1 MKKNILFMMT
11 LLLSTLWA
19 QAARD
24 WNPPSGNQ
32 YPSHA
37 VVYATLFDASGQ
49 EVDNVADMRVGAFI
63 DGECRAAANPVVR
76 ETPDGGRYIYTLRI
90 GVNDA
95 DKGKKVQFVLHDIP
109 GNEYVL
115 PETITVTGGDETV
128 GGVPS
133 NPFHLTFTPITA
145 INGPSELHVN
155 MGETVNLREKFS
167 FEPEGASLPEVL
179 PWVKDTCSSFTIVND
194 VLTPV
199 RTGSWAYFDLSISG
213 CWHRTQLFIHQPITG
228 LAINDTDY
236 PGGVITVP
244 VNEDVMLNRALE
256 DILIIR
262 PANATEKV
270 KWTPSDPTA
279 IVDAQGGVWW
289 NPVKAG
295 TYTMTA
301 TAPGVDPVTVTVKI
315 IQPVERMT
323 PNYDEIRLRV
333 GDELTQYLPH
343 TYTIYPENA
352 TDKEAGISYGI
363 SSEDGILQR
372 NDDGT
377 IKAVNSGS
385 TTVWV
390 YHKDIPNGPIS
401 LSVYVIDFPSKES
414 LAVKNDPFSVTLADY
429 ELSKV
434 DIYQRLVDNIENTGT
449 INFPHELDFAE
460 DTAGEGILT
469 LYTDG
474 DGKVNE
480 VLAKQYGS
488 TAVKWTYNRTAMG
501 FNEDGSFNAD
511 KEYNFSVGFKLNI
524 VEGLADVWL
533 DRLQMDVNDTEAV
546 MVIKTRPENFLLD
559 EKQLTWRIPPY
570 SDTDDT
576 PVLEIGDRIEGKN
589 EWKVTAN
596 RLGNYNV
603 GISYGQIVQE
613 GSVEIGQRLLLG
625 EGWSWISL
633 FANKVGQ
640 DIFYKYFYD
649 AQEIRSQYM
658 LVYND
663 PEYGFFGD
671 LMELTTAEAYKI
683 CVKDGAH
690 FDMFLYDGGV
700 YNYNTGRDINL
711 MPGWTW
717 VSNPYCFDHD
727 LQVALGKA
735 TFANDSRIV
744 SKNDGFA
751 TFQDGQWVG
760 TLTRFNAGEG
770 YLVYNAAAE
779 NAFVSFAAEGV
790 IPKAEPRS
798 VASARRAAEQSV
810 WSYDG
815 SRFADNMSVICQPTT
830 ELEADRY
837 TIGAF
842 VGDECRGEGRMINGR
857 FFVTVHGEM
866 GEKVSFRLYDAL
878 TGEYF
883 VLDDAVDFA
892 STVGTYQRPMALNTP
907 TLTGIDSVT
916 GDQGVA
922 VYLDG
927 GRVVVAGVAAESVEV
942 YNASGMRVAAEG
954 LGTGVYV
961 VRVKTASGTIT
972 RTLFR
977 R

>member
-1 MKKNILFMMT
+1 
-11 LLLSTLWA
+11 
-19 QAARD
+19 
-24 WNPPSGNQ
+24 
-32 YPSHA
+32 
-37 VVYATLFDASGQ
+37 
-49 EVDNVADMRVGAFI
+49 
-63 DGECRAAANPVVR
+63 
-76 ETPDGGRYIYTLRI
+76 
-90 GVNDA
+90 
-95 DKGKKVQFVLHDIP
+95 
-109 GNEYVL
+109 
-115 PETITVTGGDETV
+115 
-128 GGVPS
+128 
-133 NPFHLTFTPITA
+133 
-145 INGPSELHVN
+145 
-155 MGETVNLREKFS
+155 
-167 FEPEGASLPEVL
+167 
-179 PWVKDTCSSFTIVND
+179 
-194 VLTPV
+194 
-199 RTGSWAYFDLSISG
+199 
-213 CWHRTQLFIHQPITG
+213 
-228 LAINDTDY
+228 
-236 PGGVITVP
+236 
-244 VNEDVMLNRALE
+244 
-256 DILIIR
+256 
-262 PANATEKV
+262 
-270 KWTPSDPTA
+270 
-279 IVDAQGGVWW
+279 
-289 NPVKAG
+289 
-295 TYTMTA
+295 MTA

-429 ELSKV
+429 ELSQKV

-449 INFPHELDFAE
+449 IDFPYEFDFAE
-460 DTAGEGILT
+460 DTAGEGILM

-474 DGKVNE
+474 DDKVNE
-480 VLAKQYGS
+480 VSAEQYGS

-511 KEYNFSVGFKLNI
+511 KEYSFSVGFKLNI
-524 VEGLADVWL
+524 VVGLADVWL

-589 EWKVTAN
+589 EWKVTDN

-649 AQEIRSQYM
+649 AQEVRSQYM

-671 LMELTTAEAYKI
+671 LKELTTAEAYKV
-683 CVKDGAH
+683 CVKDSAH

-717 VSNPYCFDHD
+717 MSNPYCFDHD

>member
-1 MKKNILFMMT
+1 
-11 LLLSTLWA
+11 
-19 QAARD
+19 
-24 WNPPSGNQ
+24 
-32 YPSHA
+32 
-37 VVYATLFDASGQ
+37 
-49 EVDNVADMRVGAFI
+49 
-63 DGECRAAANPVVR
+63 
-76 ETPDGGRYIYTLRI
+76 
-90 GVNDA
+90 
-95 DKGKKVQFVLHDIP
+95 
-109 GNEYVL
+109 
-115 PETITVTGGDETV
+115 
-128 GGVPS
+128 
-133 NPFHLTFTPITA
+133 
-145 INGPSELHVN
+145 
-155 MGETVNLREKFS
+155 
-167 FEPEGASLPEVL
+167 
-179 PWVKDTCSSFTIVND
+179 
-194 VLTPV
+194 
-199 RTGSWAYFDLSISG
+199 
-213 CWHRTQLFIHQPITG
+213 
-228 LAINDTDY
+228 
-236 PGGVITVP
+236 
-244 VNEDVMLNRALE
+244 
-256 DILIIR
+256 
-262 PANATEKV
+262 
-270 KWTPSDPTA
+270 
-279 IVDAQGGVWW
+279 
-289 NPVKAG
+289 
-295 TYTMTA
+295 MTA
-301 TAPGVDPVTVTVKI
+301 TAPGVESVTVTVKI

-323 PNYDEIRLRV
+323 PNYEQIYLRV
-333 GDELTQYLPH
+333 GDELTQYLPY

-429 ELSKV
+429 ELSKFN
-434 DIYQRLVDNIENTGT
+434 IYQRLVDNIENTGT

-488 TAVKWTYNRTAMG
+488 TAVKWTYNGTAMG

-603 GISYGQIVQE
+603 SISYGQFAPRSE
-613 GSVEIGQRLLLG
+613 VEIGQRLLLG

-649 AQEIRSQYM
+649 AQEVRSQYM

-671 LMELTTAEAYKI
+671 LKELTTAEAYKV
-683 CVKDGAH
+683 CVKDSAH

-798 VASARRAAEQSV
+798 VASARRVAEQSV

-878 TGEYF
+878 TGEYI

>member
-1 MKKNILFMMT
+1 M
-11 LLLSTLWA
+11 
-19 QAARD
+19 
-24 WNPPSGNQ
+24 
-32 YPSHA
+32 
-37 VVYATLFDASGQ
+37 
-49 EVDNVADMRVGAFI
+49 
-63 DGECRAAANPVVR
+63 
-76 ETPDGGRYIYTLRI
+76 
-90 GVNDA
+90 
-95 DKGKKVQFVLHDIP
+95 
-109 GNEYVL
+109 
-115 PETITVTGGDETV
+115 
-128 GGVPS
+128 
-133 NPFHLTFTPITA
+133 
-145 INGPSELHVN
+145 
-155 MGETVNLREKFS
+155 
-167 FEPEGASLPEVL
+167 
-179 PWVKDTCSSFTIVND
+179 
-194 VLTPV
+194 
-199 RTGSWAYFDLSISG
+199 
-213 CWHRTQLFIHQPITG
+213 
-228 LAINDTDY
+228 
-236 PGGVITVP
+236 
-244 VNEDVMLNRALE
+244 
-256 DILIIR
+256 
-262 PANATEKV
+262 
-270 KWTPSDPTA
+270 
-279 IVDAQGGVWW
+279 
-289 NPVKAG
+289 
-295 TYTMTA
+295 
-301 TAPGVDPVTVTVKI
+301 
-315 IQPVERMT
+315 
-323 PNYDEIRLRV
+323 
-333 GDELTQYLPH
+333 
-343 TYTIYPENA
+343 
-352 TDKEAGISYGI
+352 
-363 SSEDGILQR
+363 QR

-434 DIYQRLVDNIENTGT
+434 DIYQRLVGNIENTGT

-460 DTAGEGILT
+460 DTAGEGILV

-603 GISYGQIVQE
+603 GIFYGQIVQE

-649 AQEIRSQYM
+649 AQEVRSQYM

-671 LMELTTAEAYKI
+671 LTELTTAEAYKV

-878 TGEYF
+878 TGEYI

-916 GDQGVA
+916 GDQSVA

>member
-1 MKKNILFMMT
+1 MVE
-11 LLLSTLWA
+11 S
-19 QAARD
+19 
-24 WNPPSGNQ
+24 
-32 YPSHA
+32 
-37 VVYATLFDASGQ
+37 
-49 EVDNVADMRVGAFI
+49 
-63 DGECRAAANPVVR
+63 C
-76 ETPDGGRYIYTLRI
+76 
-90 GVNDA
+90 
-95 DKGKKVQFVLHDIP
+95 
-109 GNEYVL
+109 
-115 PETITVTGGDETV
+115 
-128 GGVPS
+128 
-133 NPFHLTFTPITA
+133 
-145 INGPSELHVN
+145 
-155 MGETVNLREKFS
+155 
-167 FEPEGASLPEVL
+167 
-179 PWVKDTCSSFTIVND
+179 
-194 VLTPV
+194 
-199 RTGSWAYFDLSISG
+199 
-213 CWHRTQLFIHQPITG
+213 
-228 LAINDTDY
+228 
-236 PGGVITVP
+236 
-244 VNEDVMLNRALE
+244 
-256 DILIIR
+256 
-262 PANATEKV
+262 
-270 KWTPSDPTA
+270 
-279 IVDAQGGVWW
+279 QGG
-289 NPVKAG
+289 NL
-295 TYTMTA
+295 TA

-323 PNYDEIRLRV
+323 PNYEQIYLRV
-333 GDELTQYLPH
+333 GDELTQYLPY

-434 DIYQRLVDNIENTGT
+434 NIYERLVGNIENTGT

-469 LYTDG
+469 LNTDG

-533 DRLQMDVNDTEAV
+533 DWLQMDVNDTEAV
-546 MVIKTRPENFLLD
+546 IVIKTRPENFLLD

>member
-1 MKKNILFMMT
+1 M
-11 LLLSTLWA
+11 
-19 QAARD
+19 
-24 WNPPSGNQ
+24 
-32 YPSHA
+32 
-37 VVYATLFDASGQ
+37 
-49 EVDNVADMRVGAFI
+49 
-63 DGECRAAANPVVR
+63 
-76 ETPDGGRYIYTLRI
+76 
-90 GVNDA
+90 
-95 DKGKKVQFVLHDIP
+95 
-109 GNEYVL
+109 
-115 PETITVTGGDETV
+115 
-128 GGVPS
+128 
-133 NPFHLTFTPITA
+133 
-145 INGPSELHVN
+145 
-155 MGETVNLREKFS
+155 
-167 FEPEGASLPEVL
+167 
-179 PWVKDTCSSFTIVND
+179 
-194 VLTPV
+194 
-199 RTGSWAYFDLSISG
+199 
-213 CWHRTQLFIHQPITG
+213 
-228 LAINDTDY
+228 
-236 PGGVITVP
+236 
-244 VNEDVMLNRALE
+244 
-256 DILIIR
+256 
-262 PANATEKV
+262 
-270 KWTPSDPTA
+270 
-279 IVDAQGGVWW
+279 
-289 NPVKAG
+289 
-295 TYTMTA
+295 
-301 TAPGVDPVTVTVKI
+301 
-315 IQPVERMT
+315 
-323 PNYDEIRLRV
+323 
-333 GDELTQYLPH
+333 
-343 TYTIYPENA
+343 
-352 TDKEAGISYGI
+352 
-363 SSEDGILQR
+363 
-372 NDDGT
+372 
-377 IKAVNSGS
+377 
-385 TTVWV
+385 WV

-401 LSVYVIDFPSKES
+401 LSVYVIDFPTKES

-434 DIYQRLVDNIENTGT
+434 DIYQRLVGNIENTGT

-546 MVIKTRPENFLLD
+546 IVIKTRPENFLLD

-649 AQEIRSQYM
+649 AQEVRSQYM

-671 LMELTTAEAYKI
+671 LKELTTAEAYKI

>member
-1 MKKNILFMMT
+1 
-11 LLLSTLWA
+11 
-19 QAARD
+19 
-24 WNPPSGNQ
+24 
-32 YPSHA
+32 
-37 VVYATLFDASGQ
+37 
-49 EVDNVADMRVGAFI
+49 
-63 DGECRAAANPVVR
+63 
-76 ETPDGGRYIYTLRI
+76 
-90 GVNDA
+90 
-95 DKGKKVQFVLHDIP
+95 
-109 GNEYVL
+109 
-115 PETITVTGGDETV
+115 
-128 GGVPS
+128 
-133 NPFHLTFTPITA
+133 
-145 INGPSELHVN
+145 
-155 MGETVNLREKFS
+155 
-167 FEPEGASLPEVL
+167 
-179 PWVKDTCSSFTIVND
+179 
-194 VLTPV
+194 
-199 RTGSWAYFDLSISG
+199 
-213 CWHRTQLFIHQPITG
+213 
-228 LAINDTDY
+228 
-236 PGGVITVP
+236 
-244 VNEDVMLNRALE
+244 
-256 DILIIR
+256 
-262 PANATEKV
+262 
-270 KWTPSDPTA
+270 
-279 IVDAQGGVWW
+279 
-289 NPVKAG
+289 
-295 TYTMTA
+295 
-301 TAPGVDPVTVTVKI
+301 
-315 IQPVERMT
+315 MT

-333 GDELTQYLPH
+333 GDELTQYLPY

-434 DIYQRLVDNIENTGT
+434 DIYQRLVGNIENTGT

-460 DTAGEGILT
+460 DTAGEGILV

-603 GISYGQIVQE
+603 GIFYGQIVQE

-649 AQEIRSQYM
+649 AQEVRSQYM

-671 LMELTTAEAYKI
+671 LTELTTAEAYKV

-878 TGEYF
+878 TGEYI

-916 GDQGVA
+916 GDQSVA

>member
-1 MKKNILFMMT
+1 M
-11 LLLSTLWA
+11 
-19 QAARD
+19 
-24 WNPPSGNQ
+24 
-32 YPSHA
+32 
-37 VVYATLFDASGQ
+37 
-49 EVDNVADMRVGAFI
+49 
-63 DGECRAAANPVVR
+63 
-76 ETPDGGRYIYTLRI
+76 
-90 GVNDA
+90 
-95 DKGKKVQFVLHDIP
+95 
-109 GNEYVL
+109 
-115 PETITVTGGDETV
+115 
-128 GGVPS
+128 
-133 NPFHLTFTPITA
+133 
-145 INGPSELHVN
+145 
-155 MGETVNLREKFS
+155 
-167 FEPEGASLPEVL
+167 
-179 PWVKDTCSSFTIVND
+179 
-194 VLTPV
+194 
-199 RTGSWAYFDLSISG
+199 
-213 CWHRTQLFIHQPITG
+213 
-228 LAINDTDY
+228 
-236 PGGVITVP
+236 
-244 VNEDVMLNRALE
+244 
-256 DILIIR
+256 
-262 PANATEKV
+262 
-270 KWTPSDPTA
+270 
-279 IVDAQGGVWW
+279 
-289 NPVKAG
+289 
-295 TYTMTA
+295 
-301 TAPGVDPVTVTVKI
+301 
-315 IQPVERMT
+315 
-323 PNYDEIRLRV
+323 
-333 GDELTQYLPH
+333 
-343 TYTIYPENA
+343 
-352 TDKEAGISYGI
+352 
-363 SSEDGILQR
+363 
-372 NDDGT
+372 
-377 IKAVNSGS
+377 
-385 TTVWV
+385 
-390 YHKDIPNGPIS
+390 
-401 LSVYVIDFPSKES
+401 
-414 LAVKNDPFSVTLADY
+414 
-429 ELSKV
+429 
-434 DIYQRLVDNIENTGT
+434 DNIENTGT

-488 TAVKWTYNRTAMG
+488 TAVKWTYNRNAMG

-533 DRLQMDVNDTEAV
+533 DWLQMDVNDTEAV
-546 MVIKTRPENFLLD
+546 IVIKTRPENFLLD

-576 PVLEIGDRIEGKN
+576 PVLEIGERIEGKN

-640 DIFYKYFYD
+640 DLFYKYFYD
-649 AQEIRSQYM
+649 AQEVRSQYM

-671 LMELTTAEAYKI
+671 LKELTTAEAYKV

-700 YNYNTGRDINL
+700 YDYNTGRDINL

-927 GRVVVAGVAAESVEV
+927 GRMVVAGVAAESVEV

>member
-1 MKKNILFMMT
+1 
-11 LLLSTLWA
+11 
-19 QAARD
+19 
-24 WNPPSGNQ
+24 
-32 YPSHA
+32 
-37 VVYATLFDASGQ
+37 
-49 EVDNVADMRVGAFI
+49 
-63 DGECRAAANPVVR
+63 
-76 ETPDGGRYIYTLRI
+76 
-90 GVNDA
+90 
-95 DKGKKVQFVLHDIP
+95 
-109 GNEYVL
+109 
-115 PETITVTGGDETV
+115 
-128 GGVPS
+128 
-133 NPFHLTFTPITA
+133 
-145 INGPSELHVN
+145 
-155 MGETVNLREKFS
+155 
-167 FEPEGASLPEVL
+167 
-179 PWVKDTCSSFTIVND
+179 
-194 VLTPV
+194 
-199 RTGSWAYFDLSISG
+199 
-213 CWHRTQLFIHQPITG
+213 
-228 LAINDTDY
+228 
-236 PGGVITVP
+236 
-244 VNEDVMLNRALE
+244 
-256 DILIIR
+256 
-262 PANATEKV
+262 
-270 KWTPSDPTA
+270 
-279 IVDAQGGVWW
+279 
-289 NPVKAG
+289 
-295 TYTMTA
+295 MTA

-333 GDELTQYLPH
+333 GDELTQYLPY

-429 ELSKV
+429 ELSQKV

-449 INFPHELDFAE
+449 IDFPYEFDFAE
-460 DTAGEGILT
+460 DTAGEGILM

-474 DGKVNE
+474 DDKVNE
-480 VLAKQYGS
+480 VSAEQYGS

-524 VEGLADVWL
+524 VVGLADVWL

-671 LMELTTAEAYKI
+671 LKELTTAEAYKV

-717 VSNPYCFDHD
+717 MSNPYCFDHD

>member
-1 MKKNILFMMT
+1 
-11 LLLSTLWA
+11 
-19 QAARD
+19 
-24 WNPPSGNQ
+24 
-32 YPSHA
+32 
-37 VVYATLFDASGQ
+37 
-49 EVDNVADMRVGAFI
+49 
-63 DGECRAAANPVVR
+63 
-76 ETPDGGRYIYTLRI
+76 
-90 GVNDA
+90 
-95 DKGKKVQFVLHDIP
+95 
-109 GNEYVL
+109 
-115 PETITVTGGDETV
+115 
-128 GGVPS
+128 
-133 NPFHLTFTPITA
+133 
-145 INGPSELHVN
+145 
-155 MGETVNLREKFS
+155 
-167 FEPEGASLPEVL
+167 
-179 PWVKDTCSSFTIVND
+179 
-194 VLTPV
+194 
-199 RTGSWAYFDLSISG
+199 
-213 CWHRTQLFIHQPITG
+213 
-228 LAINDTDY
+228 
-236 PGGVITVP
+236 
-244 VNEDVMLNRALE
+244 
-256 DILIIR
+256 
-262 PANATEKV
+262 
-270 KWTPSDPTA
+270 
-279 IVDAQGGVWW
+279 
-289 NPVKAG
+289 
-295 TYTMTA
+295 MTA

-333 GDELTQYLPH
+333 GDELTQYLPY

-429 ELSKV
+429 ELSQKV

-449 INFPHELDFAE
+449 INFPYEFDFAE
-460 DTAGEGILT
+460 DTAGEGILM

-474 DGKVNE
+474 DDKVNE
-480 VLAKQYGS
+480 VSAEQYGS

-501 FNEDGSFNAD
+501 VNEDGSFNAD

-524 VEGLADVWL
+524 VVGLADVWL

-649 AQEIRSQYM
+649 AQEVRSQYM

-671 LMELTTAEAYKI
+671 LKELTTAEAYKV

>member
-1 MKKNILFMMT
+1 MPKRKTICTAFLLPLT
-11 LLLSTLWA
+11 LTGWSLHCTAQKELSW
-19 QAARD
+19 
-24 WNPPSGNQ
+24 
-32 YPSHA
+32 
-37 VVYATLFDASGQ
+37 
-49 EVDNVADMRVGAFI
+49 
-63 DGECRAAANPVVR
+63 
-76 ETPDGGRYIYTLRI
+76 
-90 GVNDA
+90 
-95 DKGKKVQFVLHDIP
+95 
-109 GNEYVL
+109 
-115 PETITVTGGDETV
+115 V
-128 GGVPS
+128 GGTVFVFGDVFEAGGTVRHRFLLR
-133 NPFHLTFTPITA
+133 NAGEATFHILSARPGCDCTSA
-145 INGPSELHVN
+145 VNGPSELHVN

-199 RTGSWAYFDLSISG
+199 RTGSWAHFDLSINT
-213 CWHRTQLFIHQPITG
+213 CWHRTELFIHQLITG
-228 LAINDTDY
+228 LAINEKDY

-262 PANATEKV
+262 PSNATEKV

-289 NPVKAG
+289 NPVKPG

-434 DIYQRLVDNIENTGT
+434 DIYQRLVGNIENTGT

-469 LYTDG
+469 LNTDG

-790 IPKAEPRS
+790 IPRAEPRS

>member
-1 MKKNILFMMT
+1 M
-11 LLLSTLWA
+11 
-19 QAARD
+19 
-24 WNPPSGNQ
+24 
-32 YPSHA
+32 
-37 VVYATLFDASGQ
+37 
-49 EVDNVADMRVGAFI
+49 
-63 DGECRAAANPVVR
+63 
-76 ETPDGGRYIYTLRI
+76 
-90 GVNDA
+90 
-95 DKGKKVQFVLHDIP
+95 
-109 GNEYVL
+109 
-115 PETITVTGGDETV
+115 
-128 GGVPS
+128 
-133 NPFHLTFTPITA
+133 
-145 INGPSELHVN
+145 
-155 MGETVNLREKFS
+155 
-167 FEPEGASLPEVL
+167 
-179 PWVKDTCSSFTIVND
+179 
-194 VLTPV
+194 
-199 RTGSWAYFDLSISG
+199 
-213 CWHRTQLFIHQPITG
+213 
-228 LAINDTDY
+228 
-236 PGGVITVP
+236 
-244 VNEDVMLNRALE
+244 
-256 DILIIR
+256 
-262 PANATEKV
+262 
-270 KWTPSDPTA
+270 
-279 IVDAQGGVWW
+279 
-289 NPVKAG
+289 
-295 TYTMTA
+295 
-301 TAPGVDPVTVTVKI
+301 
-315 IQPVERMT
+315 
-323 PNYDEIRLRV
+323 
-333 GDELTQYLPH
+333 
-343 TYTIYPENA
+343 
-352 TDKEAGISYGI
+352 
-363 SSEDGILQR
+363 QR

-429 ELSKV
+429 ELSKFN
-434 DIYQRLVDNIENTGT
+434 IYQRLVDNIENTGT

-488 TAVKWTYNRTAMG
+488 TAVKWTYNGTAIG

-596 RLGNYNV
+596 RLGKYNV
-603 GISYGQIVQE
+603 SISYGQFAPRSE
-613 GSVEIGQRLLLG
+613 VEIGQRLLLG

-649 AQEIRSQYM
+649 AQEVRSQYM

-671 LMELTTAEAYKI
+671 LKELTTAEAYKV

-727 LQVALGKA
+727 LQVAFGKA

-927 GRVVVAGVAAESVEV
+927 DRVVVAGVAAESVEV

>member
-1 MKKNILFMMT
+1 
-11 LLLSTLWA
+11 
-19 QAARD
+19 
-24 WNPPSGNQ
+24 
-32 YPSHA
+32 
-37 VVYATLFDASGQ
+37 
-49 EVDNVADMRVGAFI
+49 
-63 DGECRAAANPVVR
+63 
-76 ETPDGGRYIYTLRI
+76 
-90 GVNDA
+90 
-95 DKGKKVQFVLHDIP
+95 
-109 GNEYVL
+109 
-115 PETITVTGGDETV
+115 
-128 GGVPS
+128 
-133 NPFHLTFTPITA
+133 
-145 INGPSELHVN
+145 
-155 MGETVNLREKFS
+155 
-167 FEPEGASLPEVL
+167 
-179 PWVKDTCSSFTIVND
+179 
-194 VLTPV
+194 
-199 RTGSWAYFDLSISG
+199 
-213 CWHRTQLFIHQPITG
+213 
-228 LAINDTDY
+228 
-236 PGGVITVP
+236 
-244 VNEDVMLNRALE
+244 
-256 DILIIR
+256 
-262 PANATEKV
+262 
-270 KWTPSDPTA
+270 
-279 IVDAQGGVWW
+279 
-289 NPVKAG
+289 
-295 TYTMTA
+295 MTA

-434 DIYQRLVDNIENTGT
+434 NIYERLVGNIENTGT

-469 LYTDG
+469 LNTDG

-576 PVLEIGDRIEGKN
+576 PVLETGDRIEGKN

-671 LMELTTAEAYKI
+671 LKELTTAEAYKV

-717 VSNPYCFDHD
+717 MSNPYCFDHD

>member
-1 MKKNILFMMT
+1 M
-11 LLLSTLWA
+11 
-19 QAARD
+19 
-24 WNPPSGNQ
+24 
-32 YPSHA
+32 
-37 VVYATLFDASGQ
+37 
-49 EVDNVADMRVGAFI
+49 
-63 DGECRAAANPVVR
+63 
-76 ETPDGGRYIYTLRI
+76 
-90 GVNDA
+90 
-95 DKGKKVQFVLHDIP
+95 
-109 GNEYVL
+109 
-115 PETITVTGGDETV
+115 
-128 GGVPS
+128 
-133 NPFHLTFTPITA
+133 
-145 INGPSELHVN
+145 
-155 MGETVNLREKFS
+155 
-167 FEPEGASLPEVL
+167 
-179 PWVKDTCSSFTIVND
+179 
-194 VLTPV
+194 
-199 RTGSWAYFDLSISG
+199 
-213 CWHRTQLFIHQPITG
+213 
-228 LAINDTDY
+228 
-236 PGGVITVP
+236 
-244 VNEDVMLNRALE
+244 
-256 DILIIR
+256 
-262 PANATEKV
+262 
-270 KWTPSDPTA
+270 
-279 IVDAQGGVWW
+279 
-289 NPVKAG
+289 
-295 TYTMTA
+295 
-301 TAPGVDPVTVTVKI
+301 
-315 IQPVERMT
+315 
-323 PNYDEIRLRV
+323 
-333 GDELTQYLPH
+333 
-343 TYTIYPENA
+343 
-352 TDKEAGISYGI
+352 
-363 SSEDGILQR
+363 
-372 NDDGT
+372 
-377 IKAVNSGS
+377 
-385 TTVWV
+385 
-390 YHKDIPNGPIS
+390 
-401 LSVYVIDFPSKES
+401 VYVIDFPTKES

-429 ELSKV
+429 ELSQKV

-449 INFPHELDFAE
+449 IDFPYEFDFAE
-460 DTAGEGILT
+460 DTAGEGILM

-474 DGKVNE
+474 DDKVNE
-480 VLAKQYGS
+480 VSAEQYGS

-533 DRLQMDVNDTEAV
+533 DLLQMDVNDTEAV

-603 GISYGQIVQE
+603 SISYGQFAPRSE
-613 GSVEIGQRLLLG
+613 VEIGQRLLLG

-640 DIFYKYFYD
+640 DLFYKYFYD
-649 AQEIRSQYM
+649 AQEVRSQYM

-671 LMELTTAEAYKI
+671 LKELTTAEAYKV

-727 LQVALGKA
+727 LQVAFGKA

-883 VLDDAVDFA
+883 VLDNAVDFA

>member
-1 MKKNILFMMT
+1 
-11 LLLSTLWA
+11 
-19 QAARD
+19 
-24 WNPPSGNQ
+24 
-32 YPSHA
+32 
-37 VVYATLFDASGQ
+37 
-49 EVDNVADMRVGAFI
+49 
-63 DGECRAAANPVVR
+63 
-76 ETPDGGRYIYTLRI
+76 
-90 GVNDA
+90 
-95 DKGKKVQFVLHDIP
+95 
-109 GNEYVL
+109 
-115 PETITVTGGDETV
+115 
-128 GGVPS
+128 
-133 NPFHLTFTPITA
+133 
-145 INGPSELHVN
+145 
-155 MGETVNLREKFS
+155 
-167 FEPEGASLPEVL
+167 
-179 PWVKDTCSSFTIVND
+179 
-194 VLTPV
+194 
-199 RTGSWAYFDLSISG
+199 
-213 CWHRTQLFIHQPITG
+213 
-228 LAINDTDY
+228 
-236 PGGVITVP
+236 
-244 VNEDVMLNRALE
+244 
-256 DILIIR
+256 
-262 PANATEKV
+262 
-270 KWTPSDPTA
+270 
-279 IVDAQGGVWW
+279 
-289 NPVKAG
+289 
-295 TYTMTA
+295 MTA
-301 TAPGVDPVTVTVKI
+301 TAPGVDPVTVMVKI

-333 GDELTQYLPH
+333 GDELTQYLPY

-434 DIYQRLVDNIENTGT
+434 NIYERLVGNIENTGT

-469 LYTDG
+469 LNTDG

-649 AQEIRSQYM
+649 AQEVRSQYM

>member
-1 MKKNILFMMT
+1 
-11 LLLSTLWA
+11 
-19 QAARD
+19 
-24 WNPPSGNQ
+24 
-32 YPSHA
+32 
-37 VVYATLFDASGQ
+37 
-49 EVDNVADMRVGAFI
+49 
-63 DGECRAAANPVVR
+63 
-76 ETPDGGRYIYTLRI
+76 
-90 GVNDA
+90 
-95 DKGKKVQFVLHDIP
+95 
-109 GNEYVL
+109 
-115 PETITVTGGDETV
+115 
-128 GGVPS
+128 
-133 NPFHLTFTPITA
+133 
-145 INGPSELHVN
+145 
-155 MGETVNLREKFS
+155 
-167 FEPEGASLPEVL
+167 
-179 PWVKDTCSSFTIVND
+179 
-194 VLTPV
+194 
-199 RTGSWAYFDLSISG
+199 
-213 CWHRTQLFIHQPITG
+213 
-228 LAINDTDY
+228 
-236 PGGVITVP
+236 
-244 VNEDVMLNRALE
+244 
-256 DILIIR
+256 
-262 PANATEKV
+262 
-270 KWTPSDPTA
+270 
-279 IVDAQGGVWW
+279 
-289 NPVKAG
+289 
-295 TYTMTA
+295 MTA

-333 GDELTQYLPH
+333 GDELTQYLPY

-429 ELSKV
+429 ELSKFN
-434 DIYQRLVDNIENTGT
+434 IYQRLVDNIENTGT

-480 VLAKQYGS
+480 VWAKQYGS
-488 TAVKWTYNRTAMG
+488 TAVKWTYNGTAMG

-533 DRLQMDVNDTEAV
+533 DLLQMDVNDTEAV

-603 GISYGQIVQE
+603 SISYGQFAPRSE
-613 GSVEIGQRLLLG
+613 VEIGQRLLLG

-640 DIFYKYFYD
+640 DLFYKYFYD
-649 AQEIRSQYM
+649 AQEVRSQYM

-671 LMELTTAEAYKI
+671 LKELTTAEAYKV

>member
-1 MKKNILFMMT
+1 M
-11 LLLSTLWA
+11 
-19 QAARD
+19 
-24 WNPPSGNQ
+24 
-32 YPSHA
+32 
-37 VVYATLFDASGQ
+37 
-49 EVDNVADMRVGAFI
+49 
-63 DGECRAAANPVVR
+63 
-76 ETPDGGRYIYTLRI
+76 
-90 GVNDA
+90 
-95 DKGKKVQFVLHDIP
+95 
-109 GNEYVL
+109 
-115 PETITVTGGDETV
+115 
-128 GGVPS
+128 
-133 NPFHLTFTPITA
+133 
-145 INGPSELHVN
+145 
-155 MGETVNLREKFS
+155 
-167 FEPEGASLPEVL
+167 
-179 PWVKDTCSSFTIVND
+179 
-194 VLTPV
+194 
-199 RTGSWAYFDLSISG
+199 
-213 CWHRTQLFIHQPITG
+213 
-228 LAINDTDY
+228 
-236 PGGVITVP
+236 
-244 VNEDVMLNRALE
+244 
-256 DILIIR
+256 
-262 PANATEKV
+262 
-270 KWTPSDPTA
+270 
-279 IVDAQGGVWW
+279 
-289 NPVKAG
+289 
-295 TYTMTA
+295 
-301 TAPGVDPVTVTVKI
+301 
-315 IQPVERMT
+315 
-323 PNYDEIRLRV
+323 
-333 GDELTQYLPH
+333 
-343 TYTIYPENA
+343 
-352 TDKEAGISYGI
+352 
-363 SSEDGILQR
+363 
-372 NDDGT
+372 
-377 IKAVNSGS
+377 
-385 TTVWV
+385 
-390 YHKDIPNGPIS
+390 
-401 LSVYVIDFPSKES
+401 
-414 LAVKNDPFSVTLADY
+414 TLADY
-429 ELSKV
+429 ELSQKV

-449 INFPHELDFAE
+449 INFPYEFDFAE
-460 DTAGEGILT
+460 DTAGEGILM

-474 DGKVNE
+474 DDKVNE
-480 VLAKQYGS
+480 VSAEQYGS

-524 VEGLADVWL
+524 VVGLADVWL

-649 AQEIRSQYM
+649 AQEVRSQYM

-671 LMELTTAEAYKI
+671 LKELTTAEAYKV
-683 CVKDGAH
+683 CVKDSAH

-717 VSNPYCFDHD
+717 MSNSYCFDHD

-790 IPKAEPRS
+790 IPRAEPRS

-815 SRFADNMSVICQPTT
+815 SRFADNMSAICQPTT

>member
-1 MKKNILFMMT
+1 
-11 LLLSTLWA
+11 
-19 QAARD
+19 
-24 WNPPSGNQ
+24 
-32 YPSHA
+32 
-37 VVYATLFDASGQ
+37 
-49 EVDNVADMRVGAFI
+49 
-63 DGECRAAANPVVR
+63 
-76 ETPDGGRYIYTLRI
+76 
-90 GVNDA
+90 
-95 DKGKKVQFVLHDIP
+95 
-109 GNEYVL
+109 
-115 PETITVTGGDETV
+115 
-128 GGVPS
+128 
-133 NPFHLTFTPITA
+133 
-145 INGPSELHVN
+145 
-155 MGETVNLREKFS
+155 
-167 FEPEGASLPEVL
+167 
-179 PWVKDTCSSFTIVND
+179 
-194 VLTPV
+194 
-199 RTGSWAYFDLSISG
+199 
-213 CWHRTQLFIHQPITG
+213 
-228 LAINDTDY
+228 
-236 PGGVITVP
+236 
-244 VNEDVMLNRALE
+244 
-256 DILIIR
+256 
-262 PANATEKV
+262 
-270 KWTPSDPTA
+270 
-279 IVDAQGGVWW
+279 
-289 NPVKAG
+289 
-295 TYTMTA
+295 MTA
-301 TAPGVDPVTVTVKI
+301 TAPGVDSVTVTVKI

-323 PNYDEIRLRV
+323 PNYEQIYLRV
-333 GDELTQYLPH
+333 GDELTQYLPY

-434 DIYQRLVDNIENTGT
+434 NIYERLVGNIENTGT

-469 LYTDG
+469 LNTDG

-671 LMELTTAEAYKI
+671 LKELTTAEAYKV

-717 VSNPYCFDHD
+717 MSNPYCFDHD

>member
-1 MKKNILFMMT
+1 M
-11 LLLSTLWA
+11 
-19 QAARD
+19 
-24 WNPPSGNQ
+24 
-32 YPSHA
+32 
-37 VVYATLFDASGQ
+37 
-49 EVDNVADMRVGAFI
+49 
-63 DGECRAAANPVVR
+63 
-76 ETPDGGRYIYTLRI
+76 
-90 GVNDA
+90 
-95 DKGKKVQFVLHDIP
+95 
-109 GNEYVL
+109 
-115 PETITVTGGDETV
+115 
-128 GGVPS
+128 
-133 NPFHLTFTPITA
+133 
-145 INGPSELHVN
+145 
-155 MGETVNLREKFS
+155 
-167 FEPEGASLPEVL
+167 
-179 PWVKDTCSSFTIVND
+179 
-194 VLTPV
+194 
-199 RTGSWAYFDLSISG
+199 
-213 CWHRTQLFIHQPITG
+213 
-228 LAINDTDY
+228 
-236 PGGVITVP
+236 
-244 VNEDVMLNRALE
+244 
-256 DILIIR
+256 
-262 PANATEKV
+262 
-270 KWTPSDPTA
+270 
-279 IVDAQGGVWW
+279 
-289 NPVKAG
+289 
-295 TYTMTA
+295 
-301 TAPGVDPVTVTVKI
+301 
-315 IQPVERMT
+315 
-323 PNYDEIRLRV
+323 
-333 GDELTQYLPH
+333 
-343 TYTIYPENA
+343 
-352 TDKEAGISYGI
+352 
-363 SSEDGILQR
+363 QR

-434 DIYQRLVDNIENTGT
+434 DIYQRLVGNIENTGT

-480 VLAKQYGS
+480 VWAKQYGS

-546 MVIKTRPENFLLD
+546 IVIKTRPENFLLD

-671 LMELTTAEAYKI
+671 LTELTTAEAYKV

>member
-1 MKKNILFMMT
+1 M
-11 LLLSTLWA
+11 
-19 QAARD
+19 
-24 WNPPSGNQ
+24 
-32 YPSHA
+32 
-37 VVYATLFDASGQ
+37 
-49 EVDNVADMRVGAFI
+49 
-63 DGECRAAANPVVR
+63 
-76 ETPDGGRYIYTLRI
+76 
-90 GVNDA
+90 
-95 DKGKKVQFVLHDIP
+95 
-109 GNEYVL
+109 
-115 PETITVTGGDETV
+115 
-128 GGVPS
+128 
-133 NPFHLTFTPITA
+133 
-145 INGPSELHVN
+145 
-155 MGETVNLREKFS
+155 
-167 FEPEGASLPEVL
+167 
-179 PWVKDTCSSFTIVND
+179 
-194 VLTPV
+194 
-199 RTGSWAYFDLSISG
+199 
-213 CWHRTQLFIHQPITG
+213 
-228 LAINDTDY
+228 
-236 PGGVITVP
+236 
-244 VNEDVMLNRALE
+244 
-256 DILIIR
+256 
-262 PANATEKV
+262 
-270 KWTPSDPTA
+270 
-279 IVDAQGGVWW
+279 
-289 NPVKAG
+289 
-295 TYTMTA
+295 
-301 TAPGVDPVTVTVKI
+301 
-315 IQPVERMT
+315 
-323 PNYDEIRLRV
+323 
-333 GDELTQYLPH
+333 
-343 TYTIYPENA
+343 
-352 TDKEAGISYGI
+352 
-363 SSEDGILQR
+363 
-372 NDDGT
+372 
-377 IKAVNSGS
+377 
-385 TTVWV
+385 WV

-434 DIYQRLVDNIENTGT
+434 DIYQRLVGNIENTGT

-469 LYTDG
+469 LNTDG

-649 AQEIRSQYM
+649 AQEVRSQYM

-760 TLTRFNAGEG
+760 TLTRFNAGDG

-883 VLDDAVDFA
+883 VLDNAVDFA

-907 TLTGIDSVT
+907 TLTDIDSVT

>member
-1 MKKNILFMMT
+1 M
-11 LLLSTLWA
+11 
-19 QAARD
+19 
-24 WNPPSGNQ
+24 
-32 YPSHA
+32 
-37 VVYATLFDASGQ
+37 
-49 EVDNVADMRVGAFI
+49 
-63 DGECRAAANPVVR
+63 
-76 ETPDGGRYIYTLRI
+76 
-90 GVNDA
+90 
-95 DKGKKVQFVLHDIP
+95 
-109 GNEYVL
+109 
-115 PETITVTGGDETV
+115 
-128 GGVPS
+128 
-133 NPFHLTFTPITA
+133 
-145 INGPSELHVN
+145 
-155 MGETVNLREKFS
+155 
-167 FEPEGASLPEVL
+167 
-179 PWVKDTCSSFTIVND
+179 
-194 VLTPV
+194 
-199 RTGSWAYFDLSISG
+199 
-213 CWHRTQLFIHQPITG
+213 
-228 LAINDTDY
+228 
-236 PGGVITVP
+236 
-244 VNEDVMLNRALE
+244 
-256 DILIIR
+256 
-262 PANATEKV
+262 
-270 KWTPSDPTA
+270 
-279 IVDAQGGVWW
+279 
-289 NPVKAG
+289 
-295 TYTMTA
+295 
-301 TAPGVDPVTVTVKI
+301 
-315 IQPVERMT
+315 
-323 PNYDEIRLRV
+323 
-333 GDELTQYLPH
+333 
-343 TYTIYPENA
+343 
-352 TDKEAGISYGI
+352 
-363 SSEDGILQR
+363 QR

-429 ELSKV
+429 ELSKFN
-434 DIYQRLVDNIENTGT
+434 IYQRLVDNIENTGT

-474 DGKVNE
+474 DGKVSE

-488 TAVKWTYNRTAMG
+488 TAVKWTYNGTAMG

-533 DRLQMDVNDTEAV
+533 DLLQMDVNDTEAV

-603 GISYGQIVQE
+603 SISYGQFAPRSE
-613 GSVEIGQRLLLG
+613 VEIGQRLLLG

-640 DIFYKYFYD
+640 DLFYKYFYD
-649 AQEIRSQYM
+649 AQEVRSQYM

-671 LMELTTAEAYKI
+671 LKELTTAEAYKV

-700 YNYNTGRDINL
+700 CNYNTGRDINL

-727 LQVALGKA
+727 LQVAFGKA

-810 WSYDG
+810 WRYDG

>member
-1 MKKNILFMMT
+1 M
-11 LLLSTLWA
+11 
-19 QAARD
+19 
-24 WNPPSGNQ
+24 
-32 YPSHA
+32 
-37 VVYATLFDASGQ
+37 
-49 EVDNVADMRVGAFI
+49 
-63 DGECRAAANPVVR
+63 
-76 ETPDGGRYIYTLRI
+76 
-90 GVNDA
+90 
-95 DKGKKVQFVLHDIP
+95 
-109 GNEYVL
+109 
-115 PETITVTGGDETV
+115 
-128 GGVPS
+128 
-133 NPFHLTFTPITA
+133 
-145 INGPSELHVN
+145 
-155 MGETVNLREKFS
+155 
-167 FEPEGASLPEVL
+167 
-179 PWVKDTCSSFTIVND
+179 
-194 VLTPV
+194 
-199 RTGSWAYFDLSISG
+199 
-213 CWHRTQLFIHQPITG
+213 
-228 LAINDTDY
+228 
-236 PGGVITVP
+236 
-244 VNEDVMLNRALE
+244 
-256 DILIIR
+256 
-262 PANATEKV
+262 
-270 KWTPSDPTA
+270 
-279 IVDAQGGVWW
+279 
-289 NPVKAG
+289 
-295 TYTMTA
+295 
-301 TAPGVDPVTVTVKI
+301 
-315 IQPVERMT
+315 
-323 PNYDEIRLRV
+323 
-333 GDELTQYLPH
+333 GDELTQYLPY

-401 LSVYVIDFPSKES
+401 LSVYVIDFPTKES

-429 ELSKV
+429 ELSQKV

-449 INFPHELDFAE
+449 INFPYEFDFAE

-469 LYTDG
+469 LNTDG

-671 LMELTTAEAYKI
+671 LKELTTAEAYKV

-717 VSNPYCFDHD
+717 MSNPYCFDHD

>member
-1 MKKNILFMMT
+1 M
-11 LLLSTLWA
+11 
-19 QAARD
+19 
-24 WNPPSGNQ
+24 
-32 YPSHA
+32 
-37 VVYATLFDASGQ
+37 
-49 EVDNVADMRVGAFI
+49 
-63 DGECRAAANPVVR
+63 
-76 ETPDGGRYIYTLRI
+76 
-90 GVNDA
+90 
-95 DKGKKVQFVLHDIP
+95 
-109 GNEYVL
+109 
-115 PETITVTGGDETV
+115 
-128 GGVPS
+128 
-133 NPFHLTFTPITA
+133 
-145 INGPSELHVN
+145 
-155 MGETVNLREKFS
+155 
-167 FEPEGASLPEVL
+167 
-179 PWVKDTCSSFTIVND
+179 
-194 VLTPV
+194 
-199 RTGSWAYFDLSISG
+199 
-213 CWHRTQLFIHQPITG
+213 
-228 LAINDTDY
+228 
-236 PGGVITVP
+236 
-244 VNEDVMLNRALE
+244 
-256 DILIIR
+256 
-262 PANATEKV
+262 
-270 KWTPSDPTA
+270 
-279 IVDAQGGVWW
+279 
-289 NPVKAG
+289 
-295 TYTMTA
+295 
-301 TAPGVDPVTVTVKI
+301 
-315 IQPVERMT
+315 
-323 PNYDEIRLRV
+323 
-333 GDELTQYLPH
+333 
-343 TYTIYPENA
+343 
-352 TDKEAGISYGI
+352 
-363 SSEDGILQR
+363 
-372 NDDGT
+372 
-377 IKAVNSGS
+377 
-385 TTVWV
+385 WV

-429 ELSKV
+429 ELSQKV

-449 INFPHELDFAE
+449 IDFPYEFDFAE
-460 DTAGEGILT
+460 DTAGEGILM

-474 DGKVNE
+474 DDKVNE
-480 VLAKQYGS
+480 VSAEQYGS

-524 VEGLADVWL
+524 VVGLADVWL

-649 AQEIRSQYM
+649 AQEVRSQYM

-961 VRVKTASGTIT
+961 VRVKTASGTII

>member
-1 MKKNILFMMT
+1 
-11 LLLSTLWA
+11 
-19 QAARD
+19 
-24 WNPPSGNQ
+24 
-32 YPSHA
+32 
-37 VVYATLFDASGQ
+37 
-49 EVDNVADMRVGAFI
+49 
-63 DGECRAAANPVVR
+63 
-76 ETPDGGRYIYTLRI
+76 
-90 GVNDA
+90 
-95 DKGKKVQFVLHDIP
+95 
-109 GNEYVL
+109 
-115 PETITVTGGDETV
+115 
-128 GGVPS
+128 
-133 NPFHLTFTPITA
+133 
-145 INGPSELHVN
+145 
-155 MGETVNLREKFS
+155 
-167 FEPEGASLPEVL
+167 
-179 PWVKDTCSSFTIVND
+179 
-194 VLTPV
+194 
-199 RTGSWAYFDLSISG
+199 
-213 CWHRTQLFIHQPITG
+213 
-228 LAINDTDY
+228 
-236 PGGVITVP
+236 
-244 VNEDVMLNRALE
+244 
-256 DILIIR
+256 
-262 PANATEKV
+262 
-270 KWTPSDPTA
+270 
-279 IVDAQGGVWW
+279 
-289 NPVKAG
+289 
-295 TYTMTA
+295 MTA

-333 GDELTQYLPH
+333 GDELTQYLPY

-429 ELSKV
+429 ELSKFN
-434 DIYQRLVDNIENTGT
+434 IYQRLVDNIENTGT

-488 TAVKWTYNRTAMG
+488 TAVKWTYNGTAIG

-603 GISYGQIVQE
+603 SISYGQFAPRSE
-613 GSVEIGQRLLLG
+613 VEIGQRLLLG

-649 AQEIRSQYM
+649 AQEVRSQYM

-671 LMELTTAEAYKI
+671 LKELTTAEAYKV

-727 LQVALGKA
+727 LQVAFGKA

-927 GRVVVAGVAAESVEV
+927 DRVVVAGVAAESVEV

>member
-1 MKKNILFMMT
+1 
-11 LLLSTLWA
+11 
-19 QAARD
+19 
-24 WNPPSGNQ
+24 
-32 YPSHA
+32 
-37 VVYATLFDASGQ
+37 
-49 EVDNVADMRVGAFI
+49 
-63 DGECRAAANPVVR
+63 
-76 ETPDGGRYIYTLRI
+76 
-90 GVNDA
+90 
-95 DKGKKVQFVLHDIP
+95 
-109 GNEYVL
+109 
-115 PETITVTGGDETV
+115 
-128 GGVPS
+128 
-133 NPFHLTFTPITA
+133 
-145 INGPSELHVN
+145 
-155 MGETVNLREKFS
+155 
-167 FEPEGASLPEVL
+167 
-179 PWVKDTCSSFTIVND
+179 
-194 VLTPV
+194 
-199 RTGSWAYFDLSISG
+199 
-213 CWHRTQLFIHQPITG
+213 
-228 LAINDTDY
+228 
-236 PGGVITVP
+236 
-244 VNEDVMLNRALE
+244 
-256 DILIIR
+256 
-262 PANATEKV
+262 
-270 KWTPSDPTA
+270 
-279 IVDAQGGVWW
+279 
-289 NPVKAG
+289 
-295 TYTMTA
+295 MTA

-333 GDELTQYLPH
+333 GDELTQYLPY

-434 DIYQRLVDNIENTGT
+434 DIYQRLVGNIENTGT

-460 DTAGEGILT
+460 DTAGEGILV

-603 GISYGQIVQE
+603 GIFYGQIVQE

-649 AQEIRSQYM
+649 AQEVRSQYM

-671 LMELTTAEAYKI
+671 LTELTTAEAYKV

-878 TGEYF
+878 TGEYI

-916 GDQGVA
+916 GDQSVA

>member
-1 MKKNILFMMT
+1 
-11 LLLSTLWA
+11 
-19 QAARD
+19 
-24 WNPPSGNQ
+24 
-32 YPSHA
+32 
-37 VVYATLFDASGQ
+37 
-49 EVDNVADMRVGAFI
+49 
-63 DGECRAAANPVVR
+63 
-76 ETPDGGRYIYTLRI
+76 
-90 GVNDA
+90 
-95 DKGKKVQFVLHDIP
+95 
-109 GNEYVL
+109 
-115 PETITVTGGDETV
+115 
-128 GGVPS
+128 
-133 NPFHLTFTPITA
+133 
-145 INGPSELHVN
+145 
-155 MGETVNLREKFS
+155 
-167 FEPEGASLPEVL
+167 
-179 PWVKDTCSSFTIVND
+179 
-194 VLTPV
+194 
-199 RTGSWAYFDLSISG
+199 
-213 CWHRTQLFIHQPITG
+213 
-228 LAINDTDY
+228 
-236 PGGVITVP
+236 
-244 VNEDVMLNRALE
+244 
-256 DILIIR
+256 
-262 PANATEKV
+262 
-270 KWTPSDPTA
+270 
-279 IVDAQGGVWW
+279 
-289 NPVKAG
+289 
-295 TYTMTA
+295 MTA

-401 LSVYVIDFPSKES
+401 LSVYVIDFPTKES

-488 TAVKWTYNRTAMG
+488 TAVKWTYNRNAMG

-533 DRLQMDVNDTEAV
+533 DWLQMDVNDTEAV
-546 MVIKTRPENFLLD
+546 IVIKTRPENFLLD

-576 PVLEIGDRIEGKN
+576 PVLEIGERIEGKN

-640 DIFYKYFYD
+640 DLFYKYFYD

-671 LMELTTAEAYKI
+671 LKELTTAEAYKV
-683 CVKDGAH
+683 CVKDSAH

-717 VSNPYCFDHD
+717 MSNPYCFDHD

-790 IPKAEPRS
+790 IPRAEPRS

>member
-1 MKKNILFMMT
+1 
-11 LLLSTLWA
+11 
-19 QAARD
+19 
-24 WNPPSGNQ
+24 
-32 YPSHA
+32 
-37 VVYATLFDASGQ
+37 
-49 EVDNVADMRVGAFI
+49 
-63 DGECRAAANPVVR
+63 
-76 ETPDGGRYIYTLRI
+76 
-90 GVNDA
+90 
-95 DKGKKVQFVLHDIP
+95 
-109 GNEYVL
+109 
-115 PETITVTGGDETV
+115 
-128 GGVPS
+128 
-133 NPFHLTFTPITA
+133 
-145 INGPSELHVN
+145 
-155 MGETVNLREKFS
+155 
-167 FEPEGASLPEVL
+167 
-179 PWVKDTCSSFTIVND
+179 
-194 VLTPV
+194 
-199 RTGSWAYFDLSISG
+199 
-213 CWHRTQLFIHQPITG
+213 
-228 LAINDTDY
+228 
-236 PGGVITVP
+236 
-244 VNEDVMLNRALE
+244 
-256 DILIIR
+256 
-262 PANATEKV
+262 
-270 KWTPSDPTA
+270 
-279 IVDAQGGVWW
+279 
-289 NPVKAG
+289 
-295 TYTMTA
+295 
-301 TAPGVDPVTVTVKI
+301 
-315 IQPVERMT
+315 MT

-434 DIYQRLVDNIENTGT
+434 NIYERLVGNIENTGT

-469 LYTDG
+469 LNTDG

-671 LMELTTAEAYKI
+671 LKELTTAEAYKV
-683 CVKDGAH
+683 CVKDGAQ

-717 VSNPYCFDHD
+717 MSNPYCFDHD

>member
-1 MKKNILFMMT
+1 MRLLKINLLATVEAIKIDEKNIEYQT
-11 LLLSTLWA
+11 WA
-19 QAARD
+19 NYEQ
-24 WNPPSGNQ
+24 
-32 YPSHA
+32 
-37 VVYATLFDASGQ
+37 
-49 EVDNVADMRVGAFI
+49 
-63 DGECRAAANPVVR
+63 
-76 ETPDGGRYIYTLRI
+76 IY
-90 GVNDA
+90 
-95 DKGKKVQFVLHDIP
+95 
-109 GNEYVL
+109 
-115 PETITVTGGDETV
+115 
-128 GGVPS
+128 
-133 NPFHLTFTPITA
+133 
-145 INGPSELHVN
+145 
-155 MGETVNLREKFS
+155 
-167 FEPEGASLPEVL
+167 
-179 PWVKDTCSSFTIVND
+179 
-194 VLTPV
+194 
-199 RTGSWAYFDLSISG
+199 
-213 CWHRTQLFIHQPITG
+213 
-228 LAINDTDY
+228 
-236 PGGVITVP
+236 
-244 VNEDVMLNRALE
+244 
-256 DILIIR
+256 
-262 PANATEKV
+262 
-270 KWTPSDPTA
+270 
-279 IVDAQGGVWW
+279 
-289 NPVKAG
+289 
-295 TYTMTA
+295 
-301 TAPGVDPVTVTVKI
+301 
-315 IQPVERMT
+315 
-323 PNYDEIRLRV
+323 LRV
-333 GDELTQYLPH
+333 GDELTQYLPY

-401 LSVYVIDFPSKES
+401 LSVYVIDFPTKES

-429 ELSKV
+429 ELSQKV

-449 INFPHELDFAE
+449 IDFPYEFDFAE
-460 DTAGEGILT
+460 DTAGEGILM

-474 DGKVNE
+474 DDKVNE
-480 VLAKQYGS
+480 VSAEQYGS

-533 DRLQMDVNDTEAV
+533 DWLQMDVNDTEAV
-546 MVIKTRPENFLLD
+546 IVIKTRPENFLLD

-640 DIFYKYFYD
+640 DLFYKYFYD
-649 AQEIRSQYM
+649 AQEVRSQYM

-671 LMELTTAEAYKI
+671 LKELTTAEAYKV
-683 CVKDGAH
+683 CVKDSAH

-779 NAFVSFAAEGV
+779 NVFVSFAAEGV

>member
-1 MKKNILFMMT
+1 
-11 LLLSTLWA
+11 
-19 QAARD
+19 
-24 WNPPSGNQ
+24 
-32 YPSHA
+32 
-37 VVYATLFDASGQ
+37 
-49 EVDNVADMRVGAFI
+49 
-63 DGECRAAANPVVR
+63 
-76 ETPDGGRYIYTLRI
+76 
-90 GVNDA
+90 
-95 DKGKKVQFVLHDIP
+95 
-109 GNEYVL
+109 
-115 PETITVTGGDETV
+115 
-128 GGVPS
+128 
-133 NPFHLTFTPITA
+133 
-145 INGPSELHVN
+145 
-155 MGETVNLREKFS
+155 
-167 FEPEGASLPEVL
+167 
-179 PWVKDTCSSFTIVND
+179 
-194 VLTPV
+194 
-199 RTGSWAYFDLSISG
+199 
-213 CWHRTQLFIHQPITG
+213 
-228 LAINDTDY
+228 
-236 PGGVITVP
+236 
-244 VNEDVMLNRALE
+244 
-256 DILIIR
+256 
-262 PANATEKV
+262 
-270 KWTPSDPTA
+270 
-279 IVDAQGGVWW
+279 
-289 NPVKAG
+289 
-295 TYTMTA
+295 
-301 TAPGVDPVTVTVKI
+301 
-315 IQPVERMT
+315 
-323 PNYDEIRLRV
+323 
-333 GDELTQYLPH
+333 
-343 TYTIYPENA
+343 
-352 TDKEAGISYGI
+352 
-363 SSEDGILQR
+363 
-372 NDDGT
+372 
-377 IKAVNSGS
+377 
-385 TTVWV
+385 
-390 YHKDIPNGPIS
+390 
-401 LSVYVIDFPSKES
+401 
-414 LAVKNDPFSVTLADY
+414 
-429 ELSKV
+429 
-434 DIYQRLVDNIENTGT
+434 
-449 INFPHELDFAE
+449 
-460 DTAGEGILT
+460 
-469 LYTDG
+469 
-474 DGKVNE
+474 
-480 VLAKQYGS
+480 
-488 TAVKWTYNRTAMG
+488 
-501 FNEDGSFNAD
+501 
-511 KEYNFSVGFKLNI
+511 
-524 VEGLADVWL
+524 
-533 DRLQMDVNDTEAV
+533 MDVNDTEAV
-546 MVIKTRPENFLLD
+546 IVIKTRPENFLLD

-671 LMELTTAEAYKI
+671 LTELTTAEAYKV

>member
-1 MKKNILFMMT
+1 MK
-11 LLLSTLWA
+11 
-19 QAARD
+19 
-24 WNPPSGNQ
+24 
-32 YPSHA
+32 
-37 VVYATLFDASGQ
+37 SGQ
-49 EVDNVADMRVGAFI
+49 
-63 DGECRAAANPVVR
+63 
-76 ETPDGGRYIYTLRI
+76 GG
-90 GVNDA
+90 
-95 DKGKKVQFVLHDIP
+95 
-109 GNEYVL
+109 
-115 PETITVTGGDETV
+115 
-128 GGVPS
+128 
-133 NPFHLTFTPITA
+133 
-145 INGPSELHVN
+145 
-155 MGETVNLREKFS
+155 
-167 FEPEGASLPEVL
+167 
-179 PWVKDTCSSFTIVND
+179 
-194 VLTPV
+194 
-199 RTGSWAYFDLSISG
+199 
-213 CWHRTQLFIHQPITG
+213 
-228 LAINDTDY
+228 
-236 PGGVITVP
+236 
-244 VNEDVMLNRALE
+244 
-256 DILIIR
+256 
-262 PANATEKV
+262 
-270 KWTPSDPTA
+270 
-279 IVDAQGGVWW
+279 WW
-289 NPVKAG
+289 NPVKPG

-323 PNYDEIRLRV
+323 PNYEQIYLRV
-333 GDELTQYLPH
+333 GDELTQYLPY

-434 DIYQRLVDNIENTGT
+434 DIYQRLVGNIENTGT

-480 VLAKQYGS
+480 VWAKQYGS

-546 MVIKTRPENFLLD
+546 IVIKTRPENFLLD

-671 LMELTTAEAYKI
+671 LTELTTAEAYKV

>member
-1 MKKNILFMMT
+1 MT
-11 LLLSTLWA
+11 K
-19 QAARD
+19 
-24 WNPPSGNQ
+24 SG
-32 YPSHA
+32 
-37 VVYATLFDASGQ
+37 
-49 EVDNVADMRVGAFI
+49 
-63 DGECRAAANPVVR
+63 
-76 ETPDGGRYIYTLRI
+76 
-90 GVNDA
+90 
-95 DKGKKVQFVLHDIP
+95 
-109 GNEYVL
+109 
-115 PETITVTGGDETV
+115 
-128 GGVPS
+128 
-133 NPFHLTFTPITA
+133 
-145 INGPSELHVN
+145 
-155 MGETVNLREKFS
+155 
-167 FEPEGASLPEVL
+167 
-179 PWVKDTCSSFTIVND
+179 
-194 VLTPV
+194 
-199 RTGSWAYFDLSISG
+199 
-213 CWHRTQLFIHQPITG
+213 
-228 LAINDTDY
+228 
-236 PGGVITVP
+236 
-244 VNEDVMLNRALE
+244 
-256 DILIIR
+256 
-262 PANATEKV
+262 
-270 KWTPSDPTA
+270 DPTA

-289 NPVKAG
+289 NPVKPG

-301 TAPGVDPVTVTVKI
+301 TAPGVESVTVTVKI

-323 PNYDEIRLRV
+323 PNYEQIYLRV
-333 GDELTQYLPH
+333 GDELTQYLPY

-401 LSVYVIDFPSKES
+401 LSVYVIDFPTKES

-469 LYTDG
+469 LNTDG
-474 DGKVNE
+474 DGKVNR

-488 TAVKWTYNRTAMG
+488 TAVKWTYNGTAMG

-533 DRLQMDVNDTEAV
+533 DWLQMDVNDTEAV
-546 MVIKTRPENFLLD
+546 IVIKTRPENFLLD

-640 DIFYKYFYD
+640 DLFYKYFYD

-671 LMELTTAEAYKI
+671 LKELTTAEAYKV
-683 CVKDGAH
+683 CVKDSAH

>member
-1 MKKNILFMMT
+1 
-11 LLLSTLWA
+11 
-19 QAARD
+19 
-24 WNPPSGNQ
+24 
-32 YPSHA
+32 
-37 VVYATLFDASGQ
+37 
-49 EVDNVADMRVGAFI
+49 
-63 DGECRAAANPVVR
+63 
-76 ETPDGGRYIYTLRI
+76 
-90 GVNDA
+90 
-95 DKGKKVQFVLHDIP
+95 
-109 GNEYVL
+109 
-115 PETITVTGGDETV
+115 
-128 GGVPS
+128 
-133 NPFHLTFTPITA
+133 
-145 INGPSELHVN
+145 
-155 MGETVNLREKFS
+155 
-167 FEPEGASLPEVL
+167 
-179 PWVKDTCSSFTIVND
+179 
-194 VLTPV
+194 
-199 RTGSWAYFDLSISG
+199 
-213 CWHRTQLFIHQPITG
+213 
-228 LAINDTDY
+228 
-236 PGGVITVP
+236 
-244 VNEDVMLNRALE
+244 
-256 DILIIR
+256 
-262 PANATEKV
+262 
-270 KWTPSDPTA
+270 
-279 IVDAQGGVWW
+279 
-289 NPVKAG
+289 
-295 TYTMTA
+295 
-301 TAPGVDPVTVTVKI
+301 
-315 IQPVERMT
+315 
-323 PNYDEIRLRV
+323 
-333 GDELTQYLPH
+333 
-343 TYTIYPENA
+343 
-352 TDKEAGISYGI
+352 
-363 SSEDGILQR
+363 
-372 NDDGT
+372 
-377 IKAVNSGS
+377 
-385 TTVWV
+385 
-390 YHKDIPNGPIS
+390 
-401 LSVYVIDFPSKES
+401 
-414 LAVKNDPFSVTLADY
+414 
-429 ELSKV
+429 
-434 DIYQRLVDNIENTGT
+434 
-449 INFPHELDFAE
+449 
-460 DTAGEGILT
+460 
-469 LYTDG
+469 
-474 DGKVNE
+474 
-480 VLAKQYGS
+480 
-488 TAVKWTYNRTAMG
+488 MG

-603 GISYGQIVQE
+603 SISYGQFAPRSE
-613 GSVEIGQRLLLG
+613 VEIGQRLLLG

-649 AQEIRSQYM
+649 AQEVRSQYM

-671 LMELTTAEAYKI
+671 LKELTTAEAYKV
-683 CVKDGAH
+683 CVKDSAH

-717 VSNPYCFDHD
+717 MSNPYCFDHD

-892 STVGTYQRPMALNTP
+892 SAVGTYQRPMALNTP

>member
-1 MKKNILFMMT
+1 M
-11 LLLSTLWA
+11 
-19 QAARD
+19 
-24 WNPPSGNQ
+24 
-32 YPSHA
+32 
-37 VVYATLFDASGQ
+37 
-49 EVDNVADMRVGAFI
+49 
-63 DGECRAAANPVVR
+63 
-76 ETPDGGRYIYTLRI
+76 
-90 GVNDA
+90 
-95 DKGKKVQFVLHDIP
+95 
-109 GNEYVL
+109 
-115 PETITVTGGDETV
+115 
-128 GGVPS
+128 
-133 NPFHLTFTPITA
+133 
-145 INGPSELHVN
+145 
-155 MGETVNLREKFS
+155 
-167 FEPEGASLPEVL
+167 
-179 PWVKDTCSSFTIVND
+179 
-194 VLTPV
+194 
-199 RTGSWAYFDLSISG
+199 
-213 CWHRTQLFIHQPITG
+213 
-228 LAINDTDY
+228 
-236 PGGVITVP
+236 
-244 VNEDVMLNRALE
+244 
-256 DILIIR
+256 
-262 PANATEKV
+262 
-270 KWTPSDPTA
+270 
-279 IVDAQGGVWW
+279 
-289 NPVKAG
+289 
-295 TYTMTA
+295 
-301 TAPGVDPVTVTVKI
+301 
-315 IQPVERMT
+315 
-323 PNYDEIRLRV
+323 
-333 GDELTQYLPH
+333 
-343 TYTIYPENA
+343 
-352 TDKEAGISYGI
+352 
-363 SSEDGILQR
+363 QR

-434 DIYQRLVDNIENTGT
+434 DIYQRLVGNIENTGT
-449 INFPHELDFAE
+449 VNFPHELDFAE

-480 VLAKQYGS
+480 VWAKQYGS

-546 MVIKTRPENFLLD
+546 IVIKTRPENFLLD

-671 LMELTTAEAYKI
+671 LTELTTAEAYKV

>member
-1 MKKNILFMMT
+1 M
-11 LLLSTLWA
+11 
-19 QAARD
+19 
-24 WNPPSGNQ
+24 
-32 YPSHA
+32 
-37 VVYATLFDASGQ
+37 
-49 EVDNVADMRVGAFI
+49 
-63 DGECRAAANPVVR
+63 
-76 ETPDGGRYIYTLRI
+76 
-90 GVNDA
+90 
-95 DKGKKVQFVLHDIP
+95 
-109 GNEYVL
+109 
-115 PETITVTGGDETV
+115 
-128 GGVPS
+128 
-133 NPFHLTFTPITA
+133 
-145 INGPSELHVN
+145 
-155 MGETVNLREKFS
+155 
-167 FEPEGASLPEVL
+167 
-179 PWVKDTCSSFTIVND
+179 
-194 VLTPV
+194 
-199 RTGSWAYFDLSISG
+199 
-213 CWHRTQLFIHQPITG
+213 
-228 LAINDTDY
+228 
-236 PGGVITVP
+236 
-244 VNEDVMLNRALE
+244 
-256 DILIIR
+256 
-262 PANATEKV
+262 
-270 KWTPSDPTA
+270 
-279 IVDAQGGVWW
+279 
-289 NPVKAG
+289 
-295 TYTMTA
+295 
-301 TAPGVDPVTVTVKI
+301 
-315 IQPVERMT
+315 
-323 PNYDEIRLRV
+323 
-333 GDELTQYLPH
+333 
-343 TYTIYPENA
+343 
-352 TDKEAGISYGI
+352 
-363 SSEDGILQR
+363 
-372 NDDGT
+372 
-377 IKAVNSGS
+377 
-385 TTVWV
+385 
-390 YHKDIPNGPIS
+390 
-401 LSVYVIDFPSKES
+401 
-414 LAVKNDPFSVTLADY
+414 AVKNDPFSVTLADY
-429 ELSKV
+429 ELSKFN
-434 DIYQRLVDNIENTGT
+434 IYQRLVDNIENTGT

-474 DGKVNE
+474 DGKVSE

-488 TAVKWTYNRTAMG
+488 TAVKWTYNGTAMG

-533 DRLQMDVNDTEAV
+533 DLLQMDVNDTEAV

-603 GISYGQIVQE
+603 SISYGQFAPRSE
-613 GSVEIGQRLLLG
+613 VEIGQRLLLG

-649 AQEIRSQYM
+649 AQEVRSQYM

>member
-1 MKKNILFMMT
+1 
-11 LLLSTLWA
+11 
-19 QAARD
+19 
-24 WNPPSGNQ
+24 
-32 YPSHA
+32 
-37 VVYATLFDASGQ
+37 
-49 EVDNVADMRVGAFI
+49 
-63 DGECRAAANPVVR
+63 
-76 ETPDGGRYIYTLRI
+76 
-90 GVNDA
+90 
-95 DKGKKVQFVLHDIP
+95 
-109 GNEYVL
+109 
-115 PETITVTGGDETV
+115 
-128 GGVPS
+128 
-133 NPFHLTFTPITA
+133 
-145 INGPSELHVN
+145 
-155 MGETVNLREKFS
+155 MG
-167 FEPEGASLPEVL
+167 
-179 PWVKDTCSSFTIVND
+179 
-194 VLTPV
+194 
-199 RTGSWAYFDLSISG
+199 
-213 CWHRTQLFIHQPITG
+213 
-228 LAINDTDY
+228 
-236 PGGVITVP
+236 
-244 VNEDVMLNRALE
+244 
-256 DILIIR
+256 
-262 PANATEKV
+262 
-270 KWTPSDPTA
+270 
-279 IVDAQGGVWW
+279 
-289 NPVKAG
+289 
-295 TYTMTA
+295 
-301 TAPGVDPVTVTVKI
+301 
-315 IQPVERMT
+315 
-323 PNYDEIRLRV
+323 
-333 GDELTQYLPH
+333 
-343 TYTIYPENA
+343 
-352 TDKEAGISYGI
+352 
-363 SSEDGILQR
+363 
-372 NDDGT
+372 
-377 IKAVNSGS
+377 
-385 TTVWV
+385 
-390 YHKDIPNGPIS
+390 
-401 LSVYVIDFPSKES
+401 
-414 LAVKNDPFSVTLADY
+414 
-429 ELSKV
+429 
-434 DIYQRLVDNIENTGT
+434 NIENTGT

-480 VLAKQYGS
+480 VWAKQYGS

-546 MVIKTRPENFLLD
+546 IVIKTRPENFLLD

-671 LMELTTAEAYKI
+671 LTELTTAEAYKV

>member
-1 MKKNILFMMT
+1 
-11 LLLSTLWA
+11 
-19 QAARD
+19 
-24 WNPPSGNQ
+24 
-32 YPSHA
+32 
-37 VVYATLFDASGQ
+37 
-49 EVDNVADMRVGAFI
+49 
-63 DGECRAAANPVVR
+63 
-76 ETPDGGRYIYTLRI
+76 
-90 GVNDA
+90 
-95 DKGKKVQFVLHDIP
+95 
-109 GNEYVL
+109 
-115 PETITVTGGDETV
+115 
-128 GGVPS
+128 
-133 NPFHLTFTPITA
+133 
-145 INGPSELHVN
+145 
-155 MGETVNLREKFS
+155 
-167 FEPEGASLPEVL
+167 
-179 PWVKDTCSSFTIVND
+179 
-194 VLTPV
+194 
-199 RTGSWAYFDLSISG
+199 
-213 CWHRTQLFIHQPITG
+213 
-228 LAINDTDY
+228 
-236 PGGVITVP
+236 
-244 VNEDVMLNRALE
+244 
-256 DILIIR
+256 
-262 PANATEKV
+262 
-270 KWTPSDPTA
+270 
-279 IVDAQGGVWW
+279 
-289 NPVKAG
+289 
-295 TYTMTA
+295 MTA

-323 PNYDEIRLRV
+323 PNYEQIYLRV
-333 GDELTQYLPH
+333 GDELTQYLPY

-401 LSVYVIDFPSKES
+401 LSVYVIDFPTKES

-429 ELSKV
+429 ELSQKV

-449 INFPHELDFAE
+449 IDFPYEFDFAE
-460 DTAGEGILT
+460 DTAGEGILM

-474 DGKVNE
+474 DDKVNE
-480 VLAKQYGS
+480 VSAEQYGS

-533 DRLQMDVNDTEAV
+533 DWLQMDVNDTEAV
-546 MVIKTRPENFLLD
+546 IVIKTRPENFLLD

-640 DIFYKYFYD
+640 DLFYKYFYD
-649 AQEIRSQYM
+649 AQEVRSQYM

-671 LMELTTAEAYKI
+671 LKELTTAEAYKV
-683 CVKDGAH
+683 CVKDSAH

-779 NAFVSFAAEGV
+779 NVFVSFAAEGV

>member
-1 MKKNILFMMT
+1 
-11 LLLSTLWA
+11 
-19 QAARD
+19 
-24 WNPPSGNQ
+24 
-32 YPSHA
+32 
-37 VVYATLFDASGQ
+37 
-49 EVDNVADMRVGAFI
+49 
-63 DGECRAAANPVVR
+63 
-76 ETPDGGRYIYTLRI
+76 
-90 GVNDA
+90 
-95 DKGKKVQFVLHDIP
+95 
-109 GNEYVL
+109 
-115 PETITVTGGDETV
+115 
-128 GGVPS
+128 
-133 NPFHLTFTPITA
+133 
-145 INGPSELHVN
+145 
-155 MGETVNLREKFS
+155 
-167 FEPEGASLPEVL
+167 
-179 PWVKDTCSSFTIVND
+179 
-194 VLTPV
+194 
-199 RTGSWAYFDLSISG
+199 
-213 CWHRTQLFIHQPITG
+213 
-228 LAINDTDY
+228 
-236 PGGVITVP
+236 
-244 VNEDVMLNRALE
+244 
-256 DILIIR
+256 
-262 PANATEKV
+262 
-270 KWTPSDPTA
+270 
-279 IVDAQGGVWW
+279 
-289 NPVKAG
+289 
-295 TYTMTA
+295 
-301 TAPGVDPVTVTVKI
+301 
-315 IQPVERMT
+315 MT
-323 PNYDEIRLRV
+323 PNFNLLRLRV
-333 GDELTQYLPH
+333 GDELTQYLPY

-434 DIYQRLVDNIENTGT
+434 NIYERLVGNIENTGT

-469 LYTDG
+469 LNTDG

-488 TAVKWTYNRTAMG
+488 TAVKWTYNRPAMG

-649 AQEIRSQYM
+649 AQEVRSQYM

-878 TGEYF
+878 TGEYI

-916 GDQGVA
+916 GDQSVA